1 MDALS
6 KFLKKI
12 PIKWLK
18 VVDFPYFSLYN
29 LLVRRR
35 VSVFLGE
42 SRHQLDAKNRL
53 RVPAKFRSEA
63 WRQVCCDCQAATNV
77 CAFTPMTS
85 LPITLQSL
93 KAYPALTCK
102 RSAQSEKFSLWQAK
116 WNRTSRAGFILPANL
131 KDFAKIDKNIVING
145 AGSKSR
151 NLERGEVGF
160 LQRDRKFRPGVC
172 RNRYKYGV

>member
-53 RVPAKFRSEA
+53 RVPAKFRSELGGKYVVTVGSNECLCVYA
-63 WRQVCCDCQAATNV
+63 YDKFADYVAKLESIPSFDLQAQRSIRKIL
-77 CAFTPMTS
+77 S
-85 LPITLQSL
+85 L
-93 KAYPALTCK
+93 A
-102 RSAQSEKFSLWQAK
+102 SEVEPDEQG
-116 WNRTSRAGFILPANL
+116 RFILPANL

-145 AGSKSR
+145 AGSKVEIWSEEKWDSYR
-151 NLERGEVGF
+151 AIENFDQELAEIGT
-160 LQRDRKFRPGVC
+160 
-172 RNRYKYGV
+172 KYGV

>member
-1 MDALS
+1 VDALP

-53 RVPAKFRSEA
+53 RVPAKFRSELGGKYVVTVGSNECLCVYA
-63 WRQVCCDCQAATNV
+63 YDKFADYVAKLESIPSFDLQA
-77 CAFTPMTS
+77 
-85 LPITLQSL
+85 
-93 KAYPALTCK
+93 
-102 RSAQSEKFSLWQAK
+102 
-116 WNRTSRAGFILPANL
+116 
-131 KDFAKIDKNIVING
+131 
-145 AGSKSR
+145 
-151 NLERGEVGF
+151 
-160 LQRDRKFRPGVC
+160 QR
-172 RNRYKYGV
+172 